1 MLRDRALVPLSQQH
15 HNALALCVLTDRSLD
30 GEVPPEAVA
39 RVAARAVDRY
49 DLELSNHFAIE
60 EEFVFPVVEN
70 ELGPQPILADLVA
83 DHRQMERFVD
93 ALRIGPDENV
103 LKQFSSLLRTH
114 IRKEENELF
123 EEMQQRLPRKV
134 LDAMGAEIDARAV
147 RIPI

>member
-30 GEVPPEAVA
+30 GEVSHETAA
-39 RVAARAVDRY
+39 RVASRAVDRY

-60 EEFVFPVVEN
+60 EEVVFPVIEN

-83 DHRQMERFVD
+83 DHRQMERLID
-93 ALRIGPDENV
+93 ALRVGPDRNV
-103 LKQFSSLLRTH
+103 LKQFVGLLRAH
-114 IRKEENELF
+114 IRREETELF
-123 EEMQQRLPRKV
+123 EEMPQRLPRKV

-147 RIPI
+147 RIPM